1 MSDKSRSRESTP
13 TLLVPLPHYSRT
25 VTVSCLSSSQP
36 LGKLHAKQWEEPRN
50 RRAFGRDRRC
60 ASPGGGPGGLR
71 KRKVRK
77 TGLGPRRWNA
87 ISLQCGP
94 FQGYQAQP
102 LPCPQTP
109 QALSPLDDP
118 LDRSTSSRGAC
129 RARKA
134 LRLRLSTPHSIRVVH
149 GKRIV
154 SSYREVQSR
163 LSDVREDRVVIYS
176 QARMSTDSKNIRKQ
190 NCEYT

>member
-1 MSDKSRSRESTP
+1 MDACPPYVTSMSDKSRSRESTP

-118 LDRSTSSRGAC
+118 LDRSTSTLEPAAAVRAALVKRCAC
-129 RARKA
+129 GSL
-134 LRLRLSTPHSIRVVH
+134 LRTPY
-149 GKRIV
+149 V
-154 SSYREVQSR
+154 S
-163 LSDVREDRVVIYS
+163 
-176 QARMSTDSKNIRKQ
+176 
-190 NCEYT
+190 YTVNGS